1 MVAVNDPFM
10 DLDYM
15 KYLLKYDSVH
25 KRFNG
30 SISTKKERFL
40 TTNMHTDVCSGA
52 KHVRFVCRRMA
63 KSTWLSMD
71 FQCEFSTK
79 KILLPSLGGPL
90 VQIMSANQQA
100 CSATRP
106 TAHDRF

>member
-30 SISTKKERFL
+30 SISAKKEGFL
-40 TTNMHTDVCSGA
+40 TSHMHTDICSDA
-52 KHVRFVCRRMA
+52 KHDPLHCRRMA

-79 KILLPSLGGPL
+79 KILLLSLGDPS

-100 CSATRP
+100 YSATRLI
-106 TAHDRF
+106 ASS

>member
-30 SISTKKERFL
+30 SISTKKEISH
-40 TTNMHTDVCSGA
+40 NQHAHG
-52 KHVRFVCRRMA
+52 RM
-63 KSTWLSMD
+63 
-71 FQCEFSTK
+71 
-79 KILLPSLGGPL
+79 
-90 VQIMSANQQA
+90 
-100 CSATRP
+100 
-106 TAHDRF
+106 